1 MSRFHHADQKLWLAL
16 RTLAGPESQRQR
28 LEAAYVEH
36 LSELQ
41 DADLPA
47 AQQNRF
53 ALVRDTLTHERRLR
67 PEIVVAGMSD
77 TEVGAAVGHI
87 LDLCDAVMEIG
98 AEPAVVG
105 LAAVDT
111 AHDAAAGEAVE
122 SPH

>member
-1 MSRFHHADQKLWLAL
+1 MSRFHHADQKLWQAL

-47 AQQNRF
+47 AQQGHF

-77 TEVGAAVGHI
+77 AEVSAAVGHI

-98 AEPAVVG
+98 AEPAAVA
-105 LAAVDT
+105 LTAVDT
-111 AHDAAAGEAVE
+111 ARDAAAGEAAE